1 MANMTLIQIRIVI
14 DVPETDRDKFQG
26 AIEKILETVRA
37 QFPDLKTN
45 QMYSPVTVTIK
56 DMQADG

>member
-1 MANMTLIQIRIVI
+1 MLIQIRVVI
-14 DVPETDRDKFQG
+14 EVPEKDKDKFQG

-45 QMYSPVTVTIK
+45 QMHSPVTVTIK
-56 DMQADG
+56 DMEADG